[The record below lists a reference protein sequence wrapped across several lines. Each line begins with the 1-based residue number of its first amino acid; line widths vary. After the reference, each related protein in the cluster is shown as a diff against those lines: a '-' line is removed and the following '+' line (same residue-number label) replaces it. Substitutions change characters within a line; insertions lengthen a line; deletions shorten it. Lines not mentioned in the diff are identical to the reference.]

1 MSHTEHLAR
10 SPEFLSRLHDG
21 ELTPAERVHF
31 ESHRAHCAECRRAA
45 AEFEDALSL
54 YRSSH
59 PTPASPDLAA
69 RILRKLR
76 TTSPRRRAGFGPS
89 FGIDLRWA
97 GAFAAAVV
105 AAIIGSSVV
114 ARYEVRNRPSP
125 EAAPVPVVL
134 ESARGKVADAAP
146 PASRNAERPERG
158 SGSVDRQAK
167 EIAGSRAN
175 EEVAAALPRRELGA
189 ADEKKPFAP
198 SAPEP
203 DPSAVLQKSKK
214 LDSLRDRVAVSAPER
229 ESDAAHRS
237 VSADAAK
244 ASGFSERRSDAAPPA
259 RPAERLGGE
268 GATGAS
274 GAVAESGPPAP
285 ALRLVVESMD
295 GVRSVPDL
303 APRQTLALP
312 ASLKGRTFLVVVD
325 AAGRIRQAL
334 PREAGNANAP
344 AMAVEAQEAGAD
356 GSALLGVRFQPG
368 DRQRRLLVR
377 VE

>member
-1 MSHTEHLAR
+1 M
-10 SPEFLSRLHDG
+10 
-21 ELTPAERVHF
+21 
-31 ESHRAHCAECRRAA
+31 
-45 AEFEDALSL
+45 
-54 YRSSH
+54 
-59 PTPASPDLAA
+59 
-69 RILRKLR
+69 
-76 TTSPRRRAGFGPS
+76 
-89 FGIDLRWA
+89 
-97 GAFAAAVV
+97 
-105 AAIIGSSVV
+105 
-114 ARYEVRNRPSP
+114 
-125 EAAPVPVVL
+125 
-134 ESARGKVADAAP
+134 
-146 PASRNAERPERG
+146 
-158 SGSVDRQAK
+158 
-167 EIAGSRAN
+167 
-175 EEVAAALPRRELGA
+175 
-189 ADEKKPFAP
+189 
-198 SAPEP
+198 SAP
-203 DPSAVLQKSKK
+203 D
-214 LDSLRDRVAVSAPER
+214 R

-344 AMAVEAQEAGAD
+344 AMAAEAQEAGAD